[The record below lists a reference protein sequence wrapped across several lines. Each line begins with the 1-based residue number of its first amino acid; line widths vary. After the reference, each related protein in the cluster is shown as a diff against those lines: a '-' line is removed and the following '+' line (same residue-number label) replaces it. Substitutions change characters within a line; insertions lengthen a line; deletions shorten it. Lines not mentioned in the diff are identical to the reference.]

1 MVKMFKL
8 NNLNQSFMKTLN
20 YSVKL
25 ILILLVLGAISLTSC
40 KKEAS
45 KEDTAKKEE
54 QVTKKRNGEEFVGT
68 WQYEDGDV
76 LKIVK
81 YKDLFVV
88 SVIDRFGRKYQSY
101 AYKYEEETLKGNEI
115 IFYNSE
121 KDCIYFK
128 GEECR
133 RIKK

>member
-8 NNLNQSFMKTLN
+8 NNLNQSFMKTFKI
-20 YSVKL
+20 SVQL
-25 ILILLVLGAISLTSC
+25 ILILLILGTISFTSC
-40 KKEAS
+40 KKETL
-45 KEDTAKKEE
+45 KDNTTKNGELVPKAK
-54 QVTKKRNGEEFVGT
+54 NGEEFVGT